1 MTEASMLAE
10 HGTLLARLK
19 PVNIVQAAVADLRL
33 RERKRAHRDGGPWA
47 DQSALYSFARYHVMK
62 ACSVEHLVALAL
74 YEPHVALRTDKQ
86 STLVVYRDAM
96 LLRETLRVL
105 LQGEFDELQMSWI
118 DMYVPPVVQGDI
130 ETTIGAVT

>member
-10 HGTLLARLK
+10 HGTVLARLK
-19 PVNIVQAAVADLRL
+19 PINIVQAAVADLKL
-33 RERKRAHRDGGPWA
+33 RERKAAHRDGGPWV
-47 DQSALYSFARYHVMK
+47 DQGALYSFARSHVVR
-62 ACSVEHLVALAL
+62 ARSIEHLIALAY
-74 YEPHVALRTDKQ
+74 YEPHVALRTDKR
-86 STLVVYRDAM
+86 STLVVYRDVA

-118 DMYVPPVVQGDI
+118 DMYVPPVQGDI